1 MPSSRLDRTLNIQ
14 SVEGCVITENA
25 GRRAGGRGIMPFVDL
40 LEGCSF
46 DRETIFVIT
55 EAFETACRDLRL
67 TDRRDPITETL
78 ALRIIEAA
86 QTGERDPN
94 VIRQQAMA
102 SLAAK
107 HSV

>member
-1 MPSSRLDRTLNIQ
+1 MPIDQ
-14 SVEGCVITENA
+14 
-25 GRRAGGRGIMPFVDL
+25 L

-46 DRETIFVIT
+46 DSETIIVIT

-67 TDRRDPITETL
+67 IDRRDPLTEVL
-78 ALRIIEAA
+78 ALKIIEAA

-94 VIRQQAMA
+94 RIRQQAMD

-107 HSV
+107 PLEEAADAAPPAAPRASGDPEL